1 MEFIN
6 KIKDFFGRLFCSNNE
21 PEVQPIFDAS
31 TIRRI
36 EDDDR
41 YINPNRINSSFDLMN
56 FDRIRELE
64 KELDETKRECK
75 QKLEE
80 TNRRVDQIN
89 QRVDNIEININRNT
103 EDINRLTNIIETLA
117 VSTQNH
123 EAKMEKY
130 EKMIEND
137 KIRIEKL
144 EQSLADNKIRI
155 NKQDRWMKKYAKDV
169 FKNKNRKPE
178 RDNDSRI
185 NSSFVSCTNENSRR
199 LRPDMEHSH
208 DSEIYNYD
216 NEM

>member
-6 KIKDFFGRLFCSNNE
+6 KIKDFFGRLFSSNNE

-36 EDDDR
+36 EDDER

-64 KELDETKRECK
+64 KELDDTKRECK
-75 QKLEE
+75 QKLEK
-80 TNRRVDQIN
+80 TNRRLDQIN
-89 QRVDNIEININRNT
+89 QRIDDIEININRNT
-103 EDINRLTNIIETLA
+103 EDINRITKMMETLV

-123 EAKMEKY
+123 E
-130 EKMIEND
+130 EKMAKYD
-137 KIRIEKL
+137 KILEKL
-144 EQSLADNKIRI
+144 DQSLADNKIRI
-155 NKQDRWMKKYAKDV
+155 NKQDHWMKKYAKDV
-169 FKNKNRKPE
+169 FKNKSRKPK
-178 RDNDSRI
+178 RDNDSRM

-199 LRPDMEHSH
+199 PRPDMEYSH
-208 DSEIYNYD
+208 DSEVYS